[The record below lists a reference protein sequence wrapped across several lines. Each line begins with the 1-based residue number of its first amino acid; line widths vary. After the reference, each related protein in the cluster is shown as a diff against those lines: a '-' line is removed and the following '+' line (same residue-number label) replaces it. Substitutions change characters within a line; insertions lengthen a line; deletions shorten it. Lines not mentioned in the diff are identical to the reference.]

1 MTERKPYALDD
12 PTVVALGKFLQ
23 AAPLA
28 DGRTTTGL
36 TSPTTEL
43 LAQAITN
50 WTQGLVWREDR
61 WVDKALMESD
71 PDLGDLEIEELADG
85 QVIKMTQRSTGLSAL
100 GESHNEAWQALRE
113 KAAQHG

>member
-1 MTERKPYALDD
+1 MTRTPYQLND
-12 PTVVALGKFLQ
+12 PTVQALGTFLQ

-43 LAQAITN
+43 LAQSILN
-50 WTQGLVWREDR
+50 FGQGLIWSEDR
-61 WVDKALMESD
+61 WIDKALFDSL
-71 PDLGDLEIEELADG
+71 PDVGDVEIQELADG

-100 GESHNEAWQALRE
+100 GESHDDAWNELRR